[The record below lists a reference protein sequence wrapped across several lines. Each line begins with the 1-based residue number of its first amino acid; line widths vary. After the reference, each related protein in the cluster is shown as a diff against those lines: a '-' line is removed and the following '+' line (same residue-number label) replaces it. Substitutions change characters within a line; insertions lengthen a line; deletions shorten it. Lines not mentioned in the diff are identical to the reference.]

1 MGKLVEIKTTKSS
14 KGRIVPLGTP
24 VQTKMPET
32 QIASPAMPKAPT
44 MSQLQQQRQQAQVDM
59 DMEAVNRLDAQMKQ
73 MRAQTGQQTLGDRI
87 GSVLSGTTNTGW
99 GQTVNAAGTLA
110 TGVDYN
116 ERQIKRL
123 QETLANG
130 YTSDGKLLTDAQR
143 KSIEESIAKMQK
155 ENAEVINDPNHAGN
169 KLQQIAD
176 RMTQTGEGQIQ
187 EAKAGLGKG
196 GQLAVD
202 AAVGGLQLVGDIAAN
217 AVVPGAGLA
226 MMGARSFGGAA
237 QDARQAGAT
246 RDQQLLYG
254 AEVAAASML
263 TEKIANVAGPFK
275 KAFGGGAI
283 DKLASKLT
291 GSKAGKLILSSLS
304 EGGEEVLENAL
315 QPILQRLTYD
325 PDAAYDSEWV
335 AETAYSGLVGA
346 ILGGLGGSVDLI
358 GGDSETTS
366 QNKTLKKL
374 SMEDFANPQS
384 AVWNNLDSNNVEAQK
399 SAMQKMHEEMVDE
412 GSVVV
417 VSPETEDMVNA
428 SYPDLRSIKKSERT
442 PILREKM
449 AELKKGLRNFLSG
462 LKSGAYEFEVNG
474 NVLEA
479 KLYDTGVREVMAN
492 VTQPKAKMLYHS
504 DEILRNA
511 KYLYSLP
518 DTDGD
523 PNIYRWNYFYTPVD
537 IGGDIVG
544 VRIAVRDVATP
555 AESQIYNWNIKKD
568 ATVGGA
574 GRGENPRISERASLV
589 TPDGAAAPNKNVAQ
603 QNAVVKDPYDIIP
616 NLAEMAGTNKPAAP
630 EVVQQQT
637 AKDPYDIIPNLAEMV
652 KKPTTVDTLPTK
664 EKRHVQRTENATL
677 KALGKALEVP
687 VGVQRE
693 DLKPMVR
700 AMTEEYLQT
709 GNISQKTVDDLFER
723 AYQEGIVVDTSY
735 YDQHKDIKDL
745 LRTQAVSISP
755 EDAANIPGYGDFR
768 KAAFN
773 TVKITNNGTPVD
785 VAYGQMSEMAP
796 SLFPADITH
805 PADQLV
811 RMVEVSKSIQ
821 NVEKTLDNY
830 YGENAANYKAFA
842 KREFVDSVENLK
854 REMNL
859 VQRTLKERAEKQ
871 AKELAKP
878 EMLKAAFNGIKQAKR
893 KADRAVAKELI
904 TDADKAQ
911 IDRLLKGE
919 ITLKD
924 VDPRKY
930 NVKGIKNVYEA
941 KLEYEQMSRLIREY
955 KKQHGQMLRDEADAD
970 LGNAKNWK
978 DKARGIVYSR
988 ETMERNIRDIAP
1000 DRETADRIIRKY
1012 FAPVHKKQAESTRA
1026 KTDYRNRVR
1035 QLNLSRKV
1043 ADGNVVS
1050 EAHAVQLLGEAESNI
1065 QMLQEST
1072 ENNAMRDGKTLQEW
1086 QTIVTDLWAQNPKLD
1101 RQKIA
1106 NAVDEFRRIYDE
1118 LFAQMNEVRVRNGY
1132 EPVAYRKG
1140 YFPHFQPGETGLL
1153 ADFGKALGVT
1163 TDVTNLP
1170 TSINGLTHTFR
1181 PGITYFGN
1189 AKERLGFNTAYDAV
1203 EGFDKYIEGAADV
1216 IYQTDNIQRL
1226 RALAAQM
1233 RYRTTDEGIKKQVDE
1248 IRADGNLTEDQ
1259 KDREVES
1266 LYKDGQFTLSNFV
1279 VELDEYTNLLA
1290 NKKSRHDRNMEQAM
1304 GRKFYNTVKALE
1316 SRVAANMVA
1325 LNPTSWLTNFI
1336 PITQGAASLDTK
1348 ALLKGMW
1355 DTLVDYKQ
1363 HDGMTDVS
1371 TFLSN
1376 RKGSDPLV
1384 RTWAQSA
1391 SATLGKPMEYI
1402 DGFTA
1407 GTLVRARYNQNIAK
1421 GMSAA
1426 EALYEA
1432 DSWTAGV
1439 MADRSKGA
1447 MPTLFNRSNP
1457 LTKMFTQFQLEVN
1470 NQYSYLFKDLP
1481 DDLKKKGAMAL
1492 AHGLLKMFVGAWLY
1506 NEVYEHFV
1514 GRRPAMDPLGVL
1526 NEAVG
1531 DLAGYELPN
1540 LIDMGAMAISGE
1552 LNKED
1557 FQTEKTRFGDAIRNL
1572 AGNVAEQMPFMPALN
1587 LVGIN
1592 VDSGRIPVASAI
1604 PDFNNLVDVVG
1615 NKDWAPEKRDMEL
1628 QKELSKPVTYLLSP
1642 FGGGQ
1647 VKKGIQAARAII
1659 KGGSYKVDS
1668 QGREIMQYP
1677 VYMDP
1682 MDPLGNVMK
1691 GLGLAVFGKSSSR
1704 EAQQWVES
1712 GFDSLSAK
1720 ETAAYQGALEAGVS
1734 QRDAFELIQSMGK
1747 VKKTDEESAATLKRK
1762 MLRDANISAEGKS
1775 VIFYGTMASDKDMEM
1790 MDNAGENDV
1799 AGMAAC
1805 LMNIKDA
1812 NLLKDGKTSKAK
1824 LEAIKN
1830 ASMSGGAKTEVYL
1843 SIWPAK
1849 ADDLAEVSEAGVSI
1863 DTWLEFMAK
1872 TAGLSGDDNST
1883 KKEKVLDVING
1894 MNITAEQKDALY
1906 LTEYSEKEI
1915 KDAPWHADPYDLVG
1929 NIMRGTTL
1937 KMPTIKMP
1945 EIKIP
1950 TLKF

>member
-32 QIASPAMPKAPT
+32 QIASPVMPKAPT

-59 DMEAVNRLDAQMKQ
+59 DMDAVNRLDAQMKQ
-73 MRAQTGQQTLGDRI
+73 LRAQTGQQTLGDRI
-87 GSVLSGTTNTGW
+87 GSVFSGAVNTGW
-99 GQTVNAAGTLA
+99 GQTVNAAGTLD

-143 KSIEESIAKMQK
+143 KGIEESIARMQK
-155 ENAEVINDPNHAGN
+155 ENAEVMNDPNHAGN
-169 KLQQIAD
+169 RLQQAAD
-176 RMTQTGEGQIQ
+176 RMTQTGEQQIQ
-187 EAKAGLGKG
+187 EAKAGLGKS

-202 AAVGGLQLVGDIAAN
+202 VAVGGLQLAGDIAAN

-237 QDARQAGAT
+237 QDARKAGAT
-246 RDQQLLYG
+246 REQQLWYG
-254 AEVAAASML
+254 TGSAAASML

-291 GSKAGKLILSSLS
+291 GSKVGKLILSSLS
-304 EGGEEVLENAL
+304 EGGEEMLENAL

-325 PDAAYDSEWV
+325 PEAGYDSDWV

-346 ILGGLGGSVDLI
+346 ILGGVGGSVDLI
-358 GGDSETTS
+358 GGAEINDTAAETKAWQEAEAALARAKIKNAKPAEIEKLQRKVDKARGALGYQGNNL
-366 QNKTLKKL
+366 QNKRG
-374 SMEDFANPQS
+374 S
-384 AVWNNLDSNNVEAQK
+384 DS
-399 SAMQKMHEEMVDE
+399 
-412 GSVVV
+412 
-417 VSPETEDMVNA
+417 P
-428 SYPDLRSIKKSERT
+428 
-442 PILREKM
+442 
-449 AELKKGLRNFLSG
+449 
-462 LKSGAYEFEVNG
+462 GAGATSTNVNG
-474 NVLEA
+474 NA
-479 KLYDTGVREVMAN
+479 YDPSSG
-492 VTQPKAKMLYHS
+492 
-504 DEILRNA
+504 
-511 KYLYSLP
+511 
-518 DTDGD
+518 
-523 PNIYRWNYFYTPVD
+523 
-537 IGGDIVG
+537 
-544 VRIAVRDVATP
+544 AT
-555 AESQIYNWNIKKD
+555 
-568 ATVGGA
+568 
-574 GRGENPRISERASLV
+574 
-589 TPDGAAAPNKNVAQ
+589 APNKNVTQ
-603 QNAVVKDPYDIIP
+603 QQAAVKDSYDIIP
-616 NLAEMAGTNKPAAP
+616 KLTDGVN
-630 EVVQQQT
+630 
-637 AKDPYDIIPNLAEMV
+637 MV
-652 KKPTTVDTLPTK
+652 EALPTK
-664 EKRHVQRTENATL
+664 EKTYVQRKENETL
-677 KALGKALEVP
+677 RELGKALEVP

-700 AMTEEYLQT
+700 EMTEEYLKT

-735 YDQHKDIKDL
+735 YDQHKDIKNM

-785 VAYGQMSEMAP
+785 VAYGQISEMAP

-811 RMVEVSKSIQ
+811 RMVEVGRSIQ
-821 NVEKTLDNY
+821 KVERTLNDY
-830 YGENAANYKAFA
+830 YGENAADYKAWA
-842 KREFVDSVENLK
+842 KRDFLDSVENLK

-893 KADRAVAKELI
+893 KADRAVAKELL
-904 TDADKAQ
+904 TDSDRDK
-911 IDRLLKGE
+911 IDRLLKGQ
-919 ITLKD
+919 ITMKD
-924 VDPRKY
+924 LDPRKD
-930 NVKGIKNVYEA
+930 NVKGIQNVYEA
-941 KLEYEQMSRLIREY
+941 KLEYERYSRLIREY
-955 KKQHGQMLRDEADAD
+955 KKEHSKKLRDEADAD
-970 LGNAKNWK
+970 LGNASGWK
-978 DKARGIVYSR
+978 DKARGIAYSR

-1000 DRETADRIIRKY
+1000 DRKTADKIIRKY
-1012 FAPVHKKQAESTRA
+1012 FAPVHEKQAESTRA

-1043 ADGNVVS
+1043 EDGNVVS

-1065 QMLQEST
+1065 QLLQEST
-1072 ENNAMRDGKTLQEW
+1072 DKNPMRDGKTLQEW

-1101 RQKIA
+1101 KQKIA
-1106 NAVDEFRRIYDE
+1106 NAVSEFRNIYDE
-1118 LFAQMNEVRVRNGY
+1118 LFEQMNKVRVRNGY

-1153 ADFGKALGVT
+1153 ADFGKALGIT

-1170 TSINGLTHTFR
+1170 TSINGMTHTFR

-1233 RYRTTDEGIKKQVDE
+1233 RYRTTDEGIQKQVDE
-1248 IRADGNLTEDQ
+1248 IRANENLTEDQ
-1259 KDREVES
+1259 KDVQVEQI
-1266 LYKDGQFTLSNFV
+1266 YKDGQFTLSNFV

-1290 NKKSRHDRNMEQAM
+1290 NKKSRHDRNMEQAL

-1325 LNPTSWLTNFI
+1325 INPGSWLTNFI

-1355 DTLVDYKQ
+1355 DTLADIKQ

-1384 RTWAQSA
+1384 RTWAQKA
-1391 SATLGKPMEYI
+1391 SAGLGKPMEYI

-1407 GTLVRARYNQNIAK
+1407 GTLVRARYNQNISK

-1439 MADRSKGA
+1439 MADRSKGS

-1481 DDLKKKGAMAL
+1481 DDLKKRGAAAL

-1506 NEVYEHFV
+1506 NEVYEHFI
-1514 GRRPAMDPLGVL
+1514 GRRPAMDPIGIL
-1526 NEAVG
+1526 NETVG
-1531 DLAGYELPN
+1531 DVAGYELPN
-1540 LIDMGAMAISGE
+1540 LIDMGGMAIAGE
-1552 LNKED
+1552 VSKED
-1557 FQTEKTRFGDAIRNL
+1557 FQTEKVGIGQAGKNL
-1572 AGNVAEQMPFMPALN
+1572 VGNAAEQLPFMSALN

-1592 VDSGRIPVASAI
+1592 VDSGRIPVSSAI
-1604 PDFNNLVDVVG
+1604 PSIPNLWDAVTE
-1615 NKDWAPEKRDMEL
+1615 KDWAPEKRAMEL

-1647 VKKGIQAARAII
+1647 VKKGIQAARAIA

-1691 GLGLAVFGKSSSR
+1691 GLGLGVFGKSSSK

-1747 VKKTDEESAATLKRK
+1747 VKKTDEESAATIKRS
-1762 MLRDANISAEGKS
+1762 MLRNANISAEGKS
-1775 VIFYGTMASDKDMEM
+1775 VIFYGTMASDKDMELM
-1790 MDNAGENDV
+1790 NNASENDV

-1812 NLLKDGKTSKAK
+1812 NLLKDGKASKAK

-1872 TAGLSGDDNST
+1872 TAGLTGDDSST

-1915 KDAPWHADPYDLVG
+1915 SKTPWYADPYDLIG
-1929 NIMRGTTL
+1929 NIMRGTSLKVPTL
-1937 KMPTIKMP
+1937 KLP

>member
-1 MGKLVEIKTTKSS
+1 MGKLVKIKTTKSS

-24 VQTKMPET
+24 VQTNMPET
-32 QIASPAMPKAPT
+32 QTVSPAMPKATT
-44 MSQLQQQRQQAQVDM
+44 MSQLQQQRQKAQVDM

-87 GSVLSGTTNTGW
+87 GSVFSGTANTGW

-123 QETLANG
+123 QEVLDTG
-130 YTSDGKLLTDAQR
+130 YTSDGKPINDAQR
-143 KSIEESIAKMQK
+143 KGIEESIARMQK

-169 KLQQIAD
+169 RLQQAAD
-176 RMTQTGEGQIQ
+176 RMTQTGEEHIQ

-202 AAVGGLQLVGDIAAN
+202 VAVGGLQLAGDIAAN
-217 AVVPGAGLA
+217 TVVPGAGLA

-237 QDARQAGAT
+237 QDARRAGAT
-246 RDQQLLYG
+246 QEQQILYG
-254 AEVAAASML
+254 AGSAAASIL

-291 GSKAGKLILSSLS
+291 SSKIGKLILSSLS
-304 EGGEEVLENAL
+304 EGGEEALENAL

-358 GGDSETTS
+358 GGDNETTS
-366 QNKTLKKL
+366 QNNTVKKL

-384 AVWNNLDSNNVEAQK
+384 AVWNNLDSNDVETQR
-399 SAMQKMHEEMVDE
+399 SVMQKMHQEMVNE

-417 VSPETEDMVNA
+417 VSPETENMVDA
-428 SYPDLRSIKKSERT
+428 SYPDLRSMKKSDRT

-449 AELKKGLRNFLSG
+449 AELKKGLRNFLAG

-504 DEILRNA
+504 DEIFRNA

-544 VRIAVRDVATP
+544 VRIAVRDVANP

-574 GRGENPRISERASLV
+574 GRGENPRISGRASLV
-589 TPDGAAAPNKNVAQ
+589 TPEGATAPNKNVAQ
-603 QNAVVKDPYDIIP
+603 QQAAVKDPYDIIP
-616 NLAEMAGTNKPAAP
+616 KLTDGVN
-630 EVVQQQT
+630 
-637 AKDPYDIIPNLAEMV
+637 MV
-652 KKPTTVDTLPTK
+652 ETLPTK
-664 EKRHVQRTENATL
+664 EKTYVQKTENATL
-677 KALGKALEVP
+677 RALGKALEVP

-700 AMTEEYLQT
+700 EMTEEYLKT

-723 AYQEGIVVDTSY
+723 AYQEGIVVDTEY
-735 YDQHKDIKDL
+735 YDQHKDIKNL

-773 TVKITNNGTPVD
+773 TVKITNDGVPVD
-785 VAYGQMSEMAP
+785 VAYGQLSEMAP

-811 RMVEVSKSIQ
+811 RMVEVGRSIQ
-821 NVEKTLDNY
+821 KVERTLNEY
-830 YGENAANYKAFA
+830 YGESAADYKAWA
-842 KREFVDSVENLK
+842 KRDFMDSVENLK

-893 KADRAVAKELI
+893 KADRAVEKELL
-904 TDADKAQ
+904 TDSDRDK
-911 IDRLLKGE
+911 IDRLLKGQ
-919 ITLKD
+919 ITIKD
-924 VDPRKY
+924 LDPRKD
-930 NVKGIKNVYEA
+930 NVKGIQNVYEA
-941 KLEYEQMSRLIREY
+941 KMEYERYSRLIREY
-955 KKQHGQMLRDEADAD
+955 KKEHSKKLRDEADAD
-970 LGNAKNWK
+970 LGNASGWK
-978 DKARGIVYSR
+978 DKARGIAYSR

-1012 FAPVHKKQAESTRA
+1012 FAPVHEKQAASTRA

-1065 QMLQEST
+1065 QLLQEST
-1072 ENNAMRDGKTLQEW
+1072 DKNPMRDGKTLQEW

-1101 RQKIA
+1101 KQKIA
-1106 NAVDEFRRIYDE
+1106 NAVSEFRNIYDE
-1118 LFAQMNEVRVRNGY
+1118 LFEKMNEVRVRNGY

-1153 ADFGKALGVT
+1153 ADFGKALGIT

-1233 RYRTTDEGIKKQVDE
+1233 RYRTTDEGIQKQVDE
-1248 IRADGNLTEDQ
+1248 IRANENLTEDQ
-1259 KDREVES
+1259 KDVQVEQI
-1266 LYKDGQFTLSNFV
+1266 YKDGQFTLSNFV

-1290 NKKSRHDRNMEQAM
+1290 NKKSRHDRKMEQDI
-1304 GRKFYNTVKALE
+1304 GRKWYNTVKALE

-1325 LNPTSWLTNFI
+1325 INPGSWLTNFI

-1355 DTLVDYKQ
+1355 DTLADIKQ

-1402 DGFTA
+1402 DSFTA
-1407 GTLVRARYNQNIAK
+1407 GTLVRARYNQNISK

-1439 MADRSKGA
+1439 MADRSKGS

-1506 NEVYEHFV
+1506 NEVYEHFI
-1514 GRRPAMDPLGVL
+1514 GRRPAMDPLGIL

-1540 LIDMGAMAISGE
+1540 LIDMGSLAISGE
-1552 LNKED
+1552 VSKED
-1557 FQTEKTRFGDAIRNL
+1557 FQTEKVGIGQAGKNL
-1572 AGNVAEQMPFMPALN
+1572 VGNAAEHLPFMSALN

-1592 VDSGRIPVASAI
+1592 VDSGRIPVSSAI
-1604 PDFNNLVDVVG
+1604 LSIPNIWDAVTE
-1615 NKDWAPEKRDMEL
+1615 KDWAPEKRAMEL

-1691 GLGLAVFGKSSSR
+1691 GLGLAVFGKSSGR
-1704 EAQQWVES
+1704 EAQQWVKS

-1747 VKKTDEESAATLKRK
+1747 VKKTDEESAATLKRS
-1762 MLRDANISAEGKS
+1762 MLKNANISAEGKS
-1775 VIFYGTMASDKDMEM
+1775 VIFYGTMARDKDMEL
-1790 MDNAGENDV
+1790 MDNASDNDV
-1799 AGMAAC
+1799 VGMAAC

-1812 NLLKDGKTSKAK
+1812 NLLKDGKASKAK

-1830 ASMSGGAKTEVYL
+1830 ASMSGEAKTEVYL

-1872 TAGLSGDDNST
+1872 TAGLTGDDSST

-1915 KDAPWHADPYDLVG
+1915 SKTPWYADPYDLIG
-1929 NIMRGTTL
+1929 NIMRGTSLKVPTL
-1937 KMPTIKMP
+1937 KLP